1 MEKSCIKRYN
11 KENEVENMK
20 HFTNK
25 LNSYYGQ
32 KYRWEGKPTHRQWT
46 WVVYYDDPNELF
58 NILIDKDIIHDD
70 DINNYIINEYD
81 LEKIK
86 EEAEEKEDWDI
97 IQEKVDNI
105 RCHEMTQNEIESM
118 IAHQT
123 SNAYYQEFID
133 IEEER
138 KEDEDN

>member
-1 MEKSCIKRYN
+1 MMVKNIEIH
-11 KENEVENMK
+11 
-20 HFTNK
+20 HFLK
-25 LNSYYGQ
+25 M
-32 KYRWEGKPTHRQWT
+32 
-46 WVVYYDDPNELF
+46 
-58 NILIDKDIIHDD
+58 LIDKDIIHDD

-81 LEKIK
+81 LGKIK

-97 IQEKVDNI
+97 IQEKVENI
-105 RCHEMTQNEIESM
+105 RCHEMTQSEIESM

-138 KEDEDN
+138 KEDEDD

>member
-1 MEKSCIKRYN
+1 
-11 KENEVENMK
+11 MK

-46 WVVYYDDPNELF
+46 WVVYYDDPNELL
-58 NILIDKDIIHDD
+58 NILIDKGIMDD
-70 DINNYIINEYD
+70 ENINDYIIDEYN

-97 IQEKVDNI
+97 IQEKIDNI
-105 RCHEMTQNEIESM
+105 RCHEMSEKEIITM
-118 IAHQT
+118 IDAQT
-123 SNAYYQEFID
+123 GNAYYQEFID
-133 IEEER
+133 LEEES
-138 KEDEDN
+138 KEDEEED